1 MLGCIALADLITL
14 PTETPLKDAFRTTPA
29 VRVDEDQEKLASL
42 ALHHR
47 MSAVPVVDHGGHFLG
62 VVPPLALMH
71 ILRHEHVEDL
81 HRLAGIKR
89 ETYQAREAMESA
101 PLRRAR
107 DRLPWLLLGLAGSA
121 LAAQVVAQF
130 EAQLQNRI
138 AIAFFI
144 PGLVYIADAIGTQTE
159 AIAVRGLSL
168 SHANLRSLLGGE
180 MRTGLLIGLTL
191 ALVTLP
197 MVWLIFGDLYL
208 ALAVAVALF
217 SAGCVATTIGLLLP
231 WLLGELGTDPAYGS
245 GPLATILQDVMSL
258 LIYFAAVNVFLF

>member
-1 MLGCIALADLITL
+1 L
-14 PTETPLKDAFRTTPA
+14 PV

-47 MSAVPVVDHGGHFLG
+47 LTLVPVVNHGGHFLG

-89 ETYQAREAMESA
+89 ETHQAREAMESA

-107 DRLPWLLLGLAGSA
+107 DHLPWLLLGLAGSA
-121 LAAQVVAQF
+121 LATQVVAQF
-130 EAQLQNRI
+130 EVQLQHRI

-159 AIAVRGLSL
+159 AIAVRRLSL

-197 MVWLIFGDLYL
+197 LVWG
-208 ALAVAVALF
+208 
-217 SAGCVATTIGLLLP
+217 
-231 WLLGELGTDPAYGS
+231 
-245 GPLATILQDVMSL
+245 
-258 LIYFAAVNVFLF
+258 